1 MKKSKQVKTLLFSKI
16 NYSFILLFLFLFANP
31 QISFSQYNSTLEE
44 KTITGYVINSFGE
57 PWHNQIAELYEG
69 ENLTATDTIKNGY
82 FTFENINIVS
92 VNDFTEVNSFSL
104 EQNYPNPFNPSTI
117 INYSINKPQNI
128 SLVIYDILGRKV
140 KTLFKGYSS
149 SGTFRL
155 GIETKTELA
164 KETAKII
171 GTIGTGMMLM
181 GTTPTTNSF
190 ANKEVRQKNTQIE
203 LVKQN
208 YEENKQTEF
217 KKIND
222 LKTLQAYIEDE
233 NGVAWN
239 TPHIGTLYERIQG
252 YWMQVGQDTIREGQL
267 NIENIITGIIDDN
280 PNPITTKEFLLQSYP
295 NPFGDQMVI
304 PYKIDELS
312 DVILEIYDIKGSKIK
327 TLVNKKQ
334 EKGIYEE
341 IWDGTNNNGEE
352 VAQGVYFYRLEKKD
366 KTGKKENKTKKA
378 IQLDG
383 AGSSNG
389 GGTTTED
396 FMAAD
401 KRNNSQVNTTTI
413 LGKVNND
420 SNRLR
425 SVDTQNVAKAT
436 QLGKINNN
444 SYTLR
449 LTGPDMQTTDIE
461 NVDMSG
467 TSPINL
473 GTIIAHTK
481 TNLITLTGF
490 VYDID
495 TKYDEE
501 GNRLTPQG
509 IDSMK
514 VYLQT
519 NPEGFVYTDENGMF
533 NIGLDSIPGNI
544 VDTTGKMPSGAPY
557 HMAIKDTLIIT
568 GKTPEDTTYYLFKTP
583 VHKHVTINNFVYR
596 IDNEVKEG
604 KNIMTAFNDTT
615 GIPMIKRWRDQRN
628 GVDFLEH
635 LKYVTNME
643 NLAKEDP
650 IWEGIILRIKD
661 SNLPIK
667 VYMNRENDP
676 TDGWYADS
684 SLVGLQAMQTG
695 RFRFEETTDTAQALL
710 FMKYDNDM
718 VGQGLNKEFQED
730 EQGIHLTH
738 YEISIRGPSGGS
750 TLGYYTPMLVAHE
763 ALHIVFG
770 GGNHSPYE
778 QDMFYLD
785 PLTRK
790 DDGYPLATTEREK
803 KGIRLLYNLE
813 RNPKL
818 GQYGRWINSR
828 NLLSQQY
835 LFCKISKMS
844 FRTRF
849 MDEKS
854 FEFGK
859 ISHPAMR
866 DSKWHN
872 ALFLFCRNSNIS
884 SEKWACL

>member
-149 SGTFRL
+149 SGTFSL
-155 GIETKTELA
+155 SWNGTNNFGIGVSAGVYLYA
-164 KETAKII
+164 LN
-171 GTIGTGMMLM
+171 G
-181 GTTPTTNSF
+181 
-190 ANKEVRQKNTQIE
+190 
-203 LVKQN
+203 
-208 YEENKQTEF
+208 EENQIVRKMILLDGNKSNNSISVKYGQVVQPLVDVNLLL
-217 KKIND
+217 KKNMEVFD
-222 LKTLQAYIEDE
+222 YTLK
-233 NGVAWN
+233 
-239 TPHIGTLYERIQG
+239 
-252 YWMQVGQDTIREGQL
+252 
-267 NIENIITGIIDDN
+267 
-280 PNPITTKEFLLQSYP
+280 
-295 NPFGDQMVI
+295 
-304 PYKIDELS
+304 
-312 DVILEIYDIKGSKIK
+312 IKGSNVIS
-327 TLVNKKQ
+327 TSF
-334 EKGIYEE
+334 
-341 IWDGTNNNGEE
+341 TNLN
-352 VAQGVYFYRLEKKD
+352 L
-366 KTGKKENKTKKA
+366 
-378 IQLDG
+378 
-383 AGSSNG
+383 
-389 GGTTTED
+389 GGTG
-396 FMAAD
+396 
-401 KRNNSQVNTTTI
+401 TI
-413 LGKVNND
+413 D
-420 SNRLR
+420 
-425 SVDTQNVAKAT
+425 
-436 QLGKINNN
+436 
-444 SYTLR
+444 
-449 LTGPDMQTTDIE
+449 
-461 NVDMSG
+461 
-467 TSPINL
+467 L
-473 GTIIAHTK
+473 GTFICGAKPI
-481 TNLITLTGF
+481 LTGF
-490 VYDID
+490 VYDIE
-495 TKYDEE
+495 TKYDEK

-514 VYLQT
+514 VYLVT
-519 NPEGFVYTDENGMF
+519 NPEAFVYTNENGKF

-544 VDTTGKMPSGAPY
+544 VEYDSTFGPGIPY
-557 HMAIKDTLIIT
+557 HLTIKDTLIIT
-568 GKTPEDTTYYLFKTP
+568 GKTPEDTTYYFFKTP
-583 VHKHVTINNFVYR
+583 IGKTVYDPAYNFDTTKV
-596 IDNEVKEG
+596 NEIKEG
-604 KNIMTAFNDTT
+604 INILTAFNDTT
-615 GIPMIKRWRDQRN
+615 GIPMIKRWRDPEN

-710 FMKYDNDM
+710 FMRYDNDM
-718 VGQGLNKEFQED
+718 IGQGLNKEYQED

-844 FRTRF
+844 V
-849 MDEKS
+849 
-854 FEFGK
+854 
-859 ISHPAMR
+859 
-866 DSKWHN
+866 N
-872 ALFLFCRNSNIS
+872 
-884 SEKWACL
+884 